1 MKVRPFQLSV
11 EYLSV
16 IEDNY
21 GRQEPLSTV
30 YMTVSVLLANGDCI
44 ERGGAKLSLS
54 VWFEQQ
60 IFLSLNR
67 SYISSHFCI
76 MITDTKKAPQR
87 GALNNKRWLVLSGCQ
102 SKDCAWQNDEYR
114 HQVATHNGFVFDS
127 KL

>member
-1 MKVRPFQLSV
+1 MKVRPFQLSA

-67 SYISSHFCI
+67 SYINSHFLHH
-76 MITDTKKAPQR
+76 DYRYKKGPTTWSLKQ
-87 GALNNKRWLVLSGCQ
+87 
-102 SKDCAWQNDEYR
+102 
-114 HQVATHNGFVFDS
+114 
-127 KL
+127 

>member
-1 MKVRPFQLSV
+1 MKVRPFQLSA

-21 GRQEPLSTV
+21 GRQEPLSSV

-102 SKDCAWQNDEYR
+102 S
-114 HQVATHNGFVFDS
+114 
-127 KL
+127 